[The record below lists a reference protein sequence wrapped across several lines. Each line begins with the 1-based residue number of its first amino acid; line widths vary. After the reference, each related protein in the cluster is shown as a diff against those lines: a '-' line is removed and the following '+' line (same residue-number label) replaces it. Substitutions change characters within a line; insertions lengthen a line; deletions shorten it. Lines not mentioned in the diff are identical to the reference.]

1 MKWNDWKIA
10 MSCNIGKLGI
20 SWSLKNDIAWP
31 HNWVAIGHDKV
42 QCSAWRW
49 TWFFATWPFIFHA
62 LYFVSCCI
70 LYLCRLKFFSKICKS
85 SLRRQNGAKYFLEYR
100 LFFLRLIAQFFTQI
114 YMNCLS
120 VHKLKKL
127 GKFW

>member
-1 MKWNDWKIA
+1 MKWNDQKIV

-49 TWFFATWPFIFHA
+49 TW
-62 LYFVSCCI
+62 
-70 LYLCRLKFFSKICKS
+70 
-85 SLRRQNGAKYFLEYR
+85 
-100 LFFLRLIAQFFTQI
+100 
-114 YMNCLS
+114 
-120 VHKLKKL
+120 
-127 GKFW
+127 